1 LTEGPVSMEK
11 LRLCRYRRFANCERA
26 FTLLEV
32 MIAVSI
38 MAIALVTLL
47 GSQTRS
53 LSLATEARFNVV
65 GPMLASLKLAEV
77 EARLVEPVSGA
88 GTFGEDFLRYSWE
101 MVVEEATFDTLN
113 ILSEMKKPLQKV
125 VLTVRWDDTP
135 FSYTVTYC
143 GRLLD

>member
-1 LTEGPVSMEK
+1 MDI
-11 LRLCRYRRFANCERA
+11 LRSFLGCRFGACERA

-47 GSQTRS
+47 GSQSRS
-53 LSLATEARFNVV
+53 LSLATEARFNVI

-77 EARLVEPVSGA
+77 EAGLVEPVDGA
-88 GTFGEDFLRYSWE
+88 GNFGDDFPKYSWE
-101 MVVEEATFDTLN
+101 MVVEEATFDTLK

-125 VLTVRWDDTP
+125 VLTVRWEDTP